1 MAIDENEAGR
11 VVQGIPSGGLLNN
24 LRVLD
29 LGQGVSGPFCAR
41 LLADQGAAVIK
52 VEPPEGDPARR
63 MGPFAGDEPHGEK
76 SIPFLYLNTNKR
88 SITLNLS
95 TAAGRTLL
103 HALVRWADVLVE
115 NFEPRLRSSLGL
127 DDESLREV
135 NPRLVVTSITSFGS
149 NGPYCDWKATDL
161 VTSAVSGLM
170 YHSGDADK
178 EPLRSALSQSLYVAG
193 INGASA
199 TLVALYHRL
208 SSGLGG
214 RVDVSVAECMT
225 AHLVQSSASYAYTG
239 GLRGRRPERGTP
251 LEELMPCQD
260 GHVVVSAQGSQPFAA
275 VADLLG
281 VEGLKGPEFAT
292 AEGRIVNG
300 EALERLILEGLA
312 RWKKKDLFHAAN
324 KQRLVFGMAQGPDD
338 LYRCPHLR
346 ERKFFVSVDHPV
358 AGNAEYPCDSIRLSE
373 GSFGARAPAP
383 LLGAHNTDVYQG
395 IVGLSAAEIVRLRNL
410 AVI

>member
-1 MAIDENEAGR
+1 MAIDEIGLGR
-11 VVQGIPSGGLLNN
+11 VVEGIPSGGLLNN

-41 LLADQGAAVIK
+41 LLADQGATVIK
-52 VEPPEGDPARR
+52 VEPPDGDPARR
-63 MGPFAGDEPHGEK
+63 MGPFAGDDPHVEK

-103 HALVRWADVLVE
+103 RALVCWADVLVE

-127 DDESLREV
+127 DDESLRAA
-135 NPRLVVTSITSFGS
+135 NPRLVVTSITSFGGD
-149 NGPYCDWKATDL
+149 GPYHDWKATDL
-161 VTSAVSGLM
+161 VTCAVSGLM
-170 YHSGDADK
+170 YHSGNADR
-178 EPLRSALSQSLYVAG
+178 EPLRNALSQSLYVAG
-193 INGASA
+193 VNGASA

-214 RVDVSVAECMT
+214 RIDVSVAECMT

-260 GHVVVSAQGSQPFAA
+260 GHVVVSAQGSQPFTA
-275 VADLLG
+275 VIDLLG
-281 VEGLKGPEFAT
+281 VEELKGSEFAT
-292 AEGRIVNG
+292 SEGRILNG

-312 RWKKKDLFHAAN
+312 RWKKKDLFDSAN
-324 KQRLVFGMAQGPDD
+324 KRRLVFGMAQGPDD

-346 ERKFFVSVDHPV
+346 EREFFVPVHHPV
-358 AGNAEYPCDSIRLSE
+358 AGDAEYPCDMIRLSE
-373 GSFGARAPAP
+373 GSFGERSPAP
-383 LLGAHNTDVYQG
+383 ILGAHNRDVYRG
-395 IVGLSAAEIVRLRNL
+395 IIGLSDAEIVRLRSL
-410 AVI
+410 AAI

>member
-1 MAIDENEAGR
+1 MAIDENELGR
-11 VVQGIPSGGLLNN
+11 VVEGNASGGLLSN

-41 LLADQGAAVIK
+41 LLADQGATVIK

-63 MGPFAGDEPHGEK
+63 MGPFAGDDPHVEK

-95 TAAGRTLL
+95 TTAGRHLL

-115 NFEPRLRSSLGL
+115 NFEPRLRASLGL
-127 DDESLREV
+127 DDESLRGV

-149 NGPYCDWKATDL
+149 DGPYRDWKATDL
-161 VTSAVSGLM
+161 VTNAVSGLM

-178 EPLRSALSQSLYVAG
+178 EPLRNALSQSLYVAG

-208 SSGLGG
+208 GSGQGG

-225 AHLVQSSASYAYTG
+225 AHLVQSSASYTYTG

-260 GHVVVSAQGSQPFAA
+260 GHVVVSAQGSQPFTA
-275 VADLLG
+275 VIDLLG
-281 VEGLKGPEFAT
+281 VEELKAPEFST
-292 AEGRIVNG
+292 SEGRILNG
-300 EALERLILEGLA
+300 EALEHLILKGLS

-346 ERKFFVSVDHPV
+346 ERAFFVPVHHPV
-358 AGNAEYPCDSIRLSE
+358 AGDAEYPCDSIRLSE
-373 GSFGARAPAP
+373 GSFGGRSPAP
-383 LLGAHNTDVYQG
+383 LLGAHNTDVYRDM
-395 IVGLSAAEIVRLRNL
+395 IGLSDAEIVRLRNL

>member
-1 MAIDENEAGR
+1 MVDGT
-11 VVQGIPSGGLLNN
+11 PSSGLLNN

-41 LLADQGAAVIK
+41 LLADQGAGVIK

-63 MGPFAGDEPHGEK
+63 MGPFAGDEPHSEK

-95 TAAGRTLL
+95 TATGRALL
-103 HALVRWADVLVE
+103 HVLARWADVLVE

-127 DDESLREV
+127 DDESVRAI

-149 NGPYCDWKATDL
+149 SGPYCDWRATDL

-193 INGASA
+193 MNGAAA

-208 SSGLGG
+208 SRGLGG

-225 AHLVQSSASYAYTG
+225 AHLVQATASYAYTG
-239 GLRGRRPERGTP
+239 GIRGRRPAHGAP

-260 GHVVVSAQGSQPFAA
+260 GHAVVSAQGSQPFGA

-281 VEGLKGPEFAT
+281 VEELKEPAFST
-292 AEGRIVNG
+292 AEARIIHG
-300 EALERLILEGLA
+300 EALERLVLQGLA
-312 RWKKKDLFHAAN
+312 RWKKDDLFHAAN
-324 KQRLVFGMAQGPDD
+324 KQRLVFGLAQGPDD

-346 ERKFFVSVDHPV
+346 ERQFFVPVHHPV
-358 AGNAEYPCDSIRLSE
+358 AGDAEYPCHSIHLSE
-373 GSFGARAPAP
+373 GSFGMRSPAP
-383 LLGAHNTDVYQG
+383 LLGEHNTEVYRG
-395 IVGLSAAEIVRLRNL
+395 IVGLSEAEIVRLRNL

>member
-1 MAIDENEAGR
+1 MDENGSGS
-11 VVQGIPSGGLLNN
+11 VVEGNRSRGLLNN

-41 LLADQGAAVIK
+41 LLADQGATVIK

-63 MGPFAGDEPHGEK
+63 MGPFAGDDPHVEK

-95 TAAGRTLL
+95 TAEGRSLL
-103 HALVRWADVLVE
+103 HALIRWADVLVE
-115 NFEPRLRSSLGL
+115 NFEPQLRSSLGL
-127 DDESLREV
+127 DDEALLGV
-135 NPRLVVTSITSFGS
+135 NPRLIATSITSFGG
-149 NGPYCDWKATDL
+149 NGPYRDWKSTDL
-161 VTSAVSGLM
+161 ITSAVSGLM

-178 EPLRSALSQSLYVAG
+178 EPLRNALSQSLYVAG

-208 SSGLGG
+208 SSGRGG

-239 GLRGRRPERGTP
+239 SLRGRRPERGAP

-260 GHVVVSAQGSQPFAA
+260 GHVVVSAQGSQPFST
-275 VADLLG
+275 VVNLLG
-281 VEGLKGPEFAT
+281 VEELRRPEFAT
-292 AEGRIVNG
+292 SEGRIRNG
-300 EALERLILEGLA
+300 EALERLVLEGLA
-312 RWKKKDLFHAAN
+312 RWKKNDLFHAAN

-346 ERKFFVSVDHPV
+346 EREFFVTVHHPV
-358 AGNAEYPCDSIRLSE
+358 AGDAEYPCDSIRLSE
-373 GSFGARAPAP
+373 GAFGERKHAP
-383 LLGAHNTDVYQG
+383 LLGAHTTDVCREL
-395 IVGLSAAEIVRLRNL
+395 VGLSDTEIARLRNL

>member
-1 MAIDENEAGR
+1 MTR
-11 VVQGIPSGGLLNN
+11 VADRTPSSGLLNN
-24 LRVLD
+24 VRVLD

-41 LLADQGAAVIK
+41 LLADQGADVVK

-95 TAAGRTLL
+95 AATGRALL
-103 HALVRWADVLVE
+103 HSLGRWADVLVE
-115 NFEPRLRSSLGL
+115 NFEPRLRSSLGV
-127 DDESLREV
+127 DDESVHTV

-149 NGPYCDWKATDL
+149 SGPYCDWKATDL

-193 INGASA
+193 MNGAGA

-208 SSGLGG
+208 SSGFGG

-225 AHLVQSSASYAYTG
+225 AHLVQATASYAYTG
-239 GLRGRRPERGTP
+239 GIRGRRPAHGAP

-260 GHVVVSAQGSQPFAA
+260 GHAVVSAQGSQPFEA

-281 VEGLKGPEFAT
+281 VAELKEPTFST
-292 AEGRIVNG
+292 AEGRIIHG
-300 EALERLILEGLA
+300 DALEQLILRGLA
-312 RWKKKDLFHAAN
+312 RWKKNELFHAAN
-324 KQRLVFGMAQGPDD
+324 KQRLVFGLAQGPDD

-346 ERKFFVSVDHPV
+346 ERQFFVPVHHPI
-358 AGNAEYPCDSIRLSE
+358 AGDAEYPCDSIQLSE
-373 GSFGARAPAP
+373 GTFGIRNPAP
-383 LLGAHNTDVYQG
+383 LLGEHNTEVYRE
-395 IVGLSAAEIVRLRNL
+395 IVGLSEAEIVRLRSL

>member
-1 MAIDENEAGR
+1 MADR
-11 VVQGIPSGGLLNN
+11 TPSSGLLNN
-24 LRVLD
+24 VRVLD

-41 LLADQGAAVIK
+41 LLADQGADVVK

-95 TAAGRTLL
+95 AATGRALL
-103 HALVRWADVLVE
+103 HSLARWADVLVE
-115 NFEPRLRSSLGL
+115 NFEPRLRSSLGV
-127 DDESLREV
+127 DDESMHTV

-149 NGPYCDWKATDL
+149 SGPYCDWKATDL

-193 INGASA
+193 MNGAGA

-208 SSGLGG
+208 SSGFGG

-225 AHLVQSSASYAYTG
+225 AHLVQATASYAYTG
-239 GLRGRRPERGTP
+239 GIRGRRPAHGAP

-260 GHVVVSAQGSQPFAA
+260 GHAVVSAQGSQPFEA

-281 VEGLKGPEFAT
+281 VAELKEPAFST
-292 AEGRIVNG
+292 AEGRIIHG
-300 EALERLILEGLA
+300 DALEQLILRGLA
-312 RWKKKDLFHAAN
+312 RWKKNELFHAAN
-324 KQRLVFGMAQGPDD
+324 KQRLVFGLAQGPDD

-346 ERKFFVSVDHPV
+346 ERQFFVPVHHPL
-358 AGNAEYPCDSIRLSE
+358 AGDAEYPCDSIQLSE
-373 GSFGARAPAP
+373 GTLEYGIPRPSLASTTRRCTARSW
-383 LLGAHNTDVYQG
+383 GSVRQR
-395 IVGLSAAEIVRLRNL
+395 SVRLRSL

>member
-1 MAIDENEAGR
+1 MAQDGNGAGSPGDGDR
-11 VVQGIPSGGLLNN
+11 PSGLLNN
-24 LRVLD
+24 LHVLD

-41 LLADQGAAVIK
+41 LLADQGAEVIK
-52 VEPPEGDPARR
+52 AEPREGDPARR
-63 MGPFAGDEPHGEK
+63 LGPFAGDEPHGEK

-88 SITLNLS
+88 SITLDPS
-95 TAAGRTLL
+95 TVAGRTLL
-103 HALVRWADVLVE
+103 HALLRWADVLVE

-149 NGPYCDWKATDL
+149 SGPYCDWKATDL

-170 YHSGDADK
+170 YHSGDGDR

-193 INGASA
+193 INGAAA

-225 AHLVQSSASYAYTG
+225 AHLPQSTASYAYTG
-239 GLRGRRPERGTP
+239 GLRGRRPAHGAS
-251 LEELMPCQD
+251 LEEIMQCQD
-260 GHVVVSAQGSQPFAA
+260 GHVVVSAQGSQPFRA

-281 VEGLKGPEFAT
+281 VEELKGPPFST

-300 EALERLILEGLA
+300 EALERLVLDGLA
-312 RWKKKDLFHAAN
+312 RWQKDDLFHAAN
-324 KQRLVFGMAQGPDD
+324 KQGLVFGLAQGPDD
-338 LYRCPHLR
+338 LYRCPHLQER
-346 ERKFFVSVDHPV
+346 EFFVSVHHPV
-358 AGNAEYPCDSIRLSE
+358 AGNAEYPGDLIRLSE
-373 GSFGARAPAP
+373 GSFGTRSPAP
-383 LLGAHNTDVYQG
+383 LLGEHNAAVYKE
-395 IVGLSAAEIVRLRNL
+395 IVGLDEAEIVRLSNL